1 MEAIV
6 NSSKIENNETSKKT
20 ENGANYVRPK
30 YLEELKQQYLDN
42 LDKENETVWG
52 QRIEVVTV
60 KKPKYNRSLRK
71 FEGEREFKAL
81 KVGHLYFYVKD
92 EATPN
97 NPFTAQELKD
107 ILLEGDIGC
116 FIEERL
122 VTKGYR
128 DKGEDVFASIGAAP
142 FLENCHEWQIC
153 L

>member
-6 NSSKIENNETSKKT
+6 NYSKIENNETNNKT
-20 ENGANYVRPK
+20 YVRPK
-30 YLEELKQQYLDN
+30 YLEELKRQYLDN

-60 KKPKYNRSLRK
+60 KKPIYNRSLRK
-71 FEGEREFKAL
+71 IEGEREIKAL

-122 VTKGYR
+122 VIKGYR
-128 DKGEDVFASIGAAP
+128 GKGEDVFASIGAAP